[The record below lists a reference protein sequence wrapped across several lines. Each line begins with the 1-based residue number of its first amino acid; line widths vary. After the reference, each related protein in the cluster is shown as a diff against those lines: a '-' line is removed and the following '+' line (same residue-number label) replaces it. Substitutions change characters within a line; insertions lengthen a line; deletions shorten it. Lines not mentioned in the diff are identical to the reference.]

1 MAIQQLDLKLDQMN
15 ETLVDQ
21 DQREKLASAPMSETA
36 TADAMAPMQAEMQ
49 EEGIQVAGG
58 GGSVMREVLKKLKP
72 VEIRKPPVAPLTPEA
87 ATAAAVEDTTKAAI
101 NAGVTTSKTEAKIA
115 AKVQANAKPAITP
128 EAFASQRAEVQ
139 KIRAVTDPA
148 TEVPPATVFNL
159 PKMETTEDIKS
170 TIETMNKMAGI
181 KTQTITFDDVRTAA
195 EGAGIGPKFI
205 DDITSGKLEV
215 SPENTYKALNAMVA
229 SAKHLDGLAAK
240 VADGSA
246 TPTELAEMAQT
257 IHFHNLLQQS
267 VKGYQTN
274 VAQSL
279 AVMRMPRD
287 GAVDISSIIENFG
300 NETDIVKFAQAY
312 LDVKTPEGKAN
323 MIKSMAQGNPWEKMY
338 TVYVNGILSRPGTHL
353 KNALSNTVFLPW
365 RMTERAV
372 AATIGTVRQGIGL
385 GGDDAYSLLEVPT
398 MLASTTTAV
407 RNGWELMS
415 HAFVN
420 GVPKGW
426 NDPTK
431 IARQQSR
438 LELFNA
444 KADGSLLSAGIR
456 SLNYVTTL
464 PGRALMTSDEFFKGV
479 NYTYELSAEASRLG
493 INTYNDAL
501 KSGSS
506 VADALKAKSDAI
518 DRFLLEPPDYIVGLA
533 ETGTFTQ
540 RLEGTAGKIQSALT
554 PNTATGFALRTQLP
568 FIATPVNVMGEAVAR
583 TPLAPFTSSFWSAM
597 KQGGKEAD
605 MAMTKVGLGGAA
617 IYGFSQMATNGTITG
632 SGPGDKGTR
641 QAMERQGWQP
651 YSFVFDISNLTE
663 DVRQDFSQF
672 PGMVRFG
679 SGDYAGKV
687 YLSYQGMEPIGALMG
702 MSADYVDYARYE
714 EDDSRVNA
722 LAGGIVFGVANYM
735 LEHPMLTGVSNITS
749 LLGGSVPNSRQHMV
763 EMLNGIARIGTT
775 TAIKSVEPLSGII
788 TSTKEKIDP
797 LRRDYQA
804 DPNLPA
810 GLKGLMDAVNKW
822 KSETPGLSENL
833 PPMLNIWGETVP
845 HEYTWSP
852 LRMKEGKMSE
862 TDQAL
867 IQLNANI
874 SMPTRQVNMVDPK
887 TGISSSTKLT
897 SEEYNEVIRIAND
910 KLKLED
916 QVKAVVQMIKEDDN
930 KQPLIRYQNMIS
942 KTFSDVFEI
951 SKKFLLE
958 ESIYGDDIKE
968 RIADKAERL
977 NEFGKG
983 AK

>member
-15 ETLVDQ
+15 QDLVDQ
-21 DQREKLASAPMSETA
+21 QQREQLTDTPIPEQAVDMPAAPMPS
-36 TADAMAPMQAEMQ
+36 

-72 VEIRKPPVAPLTPEA
+72 VEIRKPPVTPLTPEA

-115 AKVQANAKPAITP
+115 AKVQANAKPEITP

-139 KIRAVTDPA
+139 KIRAVTDPV

-159 PKMETTEDIKS
+159 PKHETTEDIKS

-181 KTQTITFDDVRTAA
+181 KTEKITFDDVLTSARNS
-195 EGAGIGPKFI
+195 GIGPDFI
-205 DDITSGKLEV
+205 DDLTSGKLKV
-215 SPENTYKALNAMVA
+215 NPENTHKAFNAMIF

-267 VKGYQTN
+267 VKNYQTN

-287 GAVDISSIIENFG
+287 GAVDISTIIENFG

-323 MIKSMAQGNPWEKMY
+323 MIKSMAQGNPWEKMF

-365 RMTERAV
+365 RMTERAIASGV
-372 AATIGTVRQGIGL
+372 GTLRQGIGL
-385 GGDDAYSLLEVPT
+385 GGDDRYQLLEVPT

-426 NDPTK
+426 SDPTK

-438 LELFNA
+438 LELFNY
-444 KADGSLLSAGIR
+444 KADGSLLSNGIKAI
-456 SLNYVTTL
+456 NYVTTF
-464 PGRALMTSDEFFKGV
+464 PGRSLMTSDEFFKGV
-479 NYTYELSAEASRLG
+479 NYTYELAAESTRLG
-493 INTYNDAL
+493 INTFDDAL
-501 KSGSS
+501 KAGAS
-506 VADALKAKSDAI
+506 VEDALKAKSDAI
-518 DRFLLEPPDYIVGLA
+518 DKFLLEPPDYIAGLS

-540 RLEGTAGKIQSALT
+540 KLEGTAGQLQSALT
-554 PNTATGFALRTQLP
+554 PNTATGFALRTQMP
-568 FIATPVNVMGEAVAR
+568 FIATPVNVMGEVVSR
-583 TPLAPFTSSFWSAM
+583 TPLAPFTNSFWSAM
-597 KQGGKEAD
+597 KQGGKDAD
-605 MAMTKVGLGGAA
+605 MAMTKVGISGAA
-617 IYGFSQMATNGTITG
+617 MYGFSQMATNGAITG

-651 YSFVFDISNLTE
+651 YSFVFDISGIPE
-663 DVRQDFSQF
+663 DMRQEFSQF
-672 PGMVRFG
+672 PGSVRYG

-702 MSADYVDYARYE
+702 ISADYVDYARYE
-714 EDDSRVNA
+714 EDDSRINA
-722 LAGGIVFGVANYM
+722 YAGGMVFGVANYM
-735 LEHPMLTGVSNITS
+735 LEHPFLTGVSNIVS
-749 LLGGSVPNSRQHMV
+749 LIGGNVPNSRQHMV
-763 EMLNGIARIGTT
+763 EIVNGLAKMATT
-775 TAIKSVEPLSGII
+775 TAIKSIEPLSGLV

-810 GLKGLMDAVNKW
+810 GMKGLMEALNKW
-822 KSETPGLSENL
+822 RSETPGLSEDL

-852 LRMKEGKMSE
+852 LRMKEGKMSNL
-862 TDQAL
+862 DQAL

-874 SMPTRQVNMVDPK
+874 SMPSRQASLQDPN
-887 TGISSSTKLT
+887 TGISTSTKLT
-897 SEEYNEVIRIAND
+897 SEEYNEMLRIAND
-910 KLKLED
+910 KLGLEKKIEAVIENIKKD
-916 QVKAVVQMIKEDDN
+916 KNKNDLIVYQDNVKKA
-930 KQPLIRYQNMIS
+930 
-942 KTFSDVFEI
+942 FSDEFEI
-951 SKKFLLE
+951 AKKLLVE
-958 ESIYGDDIKE
+958 ESEYSNAIKQ
-968 RIADKAERL
+968 RIADKAQKL
-977 NEFGKG
+977 KEFGRG

>member
-15 ETLVDQ
+15 EGLVDQ
-21 DQREKLASAPMSETA
+21 DQREKLAAAPMPEVA
-36 TADAMAPMQAEMQ
+36 TPDAMAPMQTEMQ

-58 GGSVMREVLKKLKP
+58 RGEVIREVLKKLKP
-72 VEIRKPPVAPLTPEA
+72 VEIRKPPVAPLTPQA

-101 NAGVTTSKTEAKIA
+101 NAGVTSSKTEARIA
-115 AKVQANAKPAITP
+115 AKVQANANPAITP
-128 EAFASQRAEVQ
+128 EAFASQRADIQ
-139 KIRAVTDPA
+139 NLRSTTDLA
-148 TEVPPATVFNL
+148 AEVPPTTVFNL

-170 TIETMNKMAGI
+170 TIETMNKMSGI

-195 EGAGIGPKFI
+195 EGAGIGPQFI
-205 DDITSGKLEV
+205 DDITSGKLQV
-215 SPENTYKALNAMVA
+215 TPENTYKALNAMVA

-287 GAVDISSIIENFG
+287 GAVDISNILENFG

-372 AATIGTVRQGIGL
+372 ASTIGTVRQGIGL
-385 GGDDAYSLLEVPT
+385 GGDDAYSLMEVPT

-426 NDPTK
+426 SDPTK

-444 KADGSLLSAGIR
+444 KADGSLLSAGIKAI
-456 SLNYVTTL
+456 NYVTTL

-479 NYTYELSAEASRLG
+479 NYTYELSAETTRLG
-493 INTYNDAL
+493 IKTFDDAL
-501 KSGSS
+501 KSGATVS
-506 VADALKAKSDAI
+506 DALKAKSDAI
-518 DRFLLEPPDYIVGLA
+518 DKFLLEPPDYITGLA

-554 PNTATGFALRTQLP
+554 PNTATGFALRTQIP

-583 TPLAPFTSSFWSAM
+583 TPLAPFTSSFWAAM

-605 MAMTKVGLGGAA
+605 MAMTKVGLGSAA
-617 IYGFSQMATNGTITG
+617 IYGFSQMATNGNITG

-651 YSFVFDISNLTE
+651 YSFVFDISNITE

-763 EMLNGIARIGTT
+763 EILNGIARIGTS
-775 TAIKSVEPLSGII
+775 TAIKSVEPLSGIV
-788 TSTKEKIDP
+788 TSTKEKVDP

-810 GLKGLMDAVNKW
+810 GMKGLMDAVNKW
-822 KSETPGLSENL
+822 KSETPGLSEDL
-833 PPMLNIWGETVP
+833 PPMLNIWGETVS

-874 SMPTRQVNMVDPK
+874 SMPTRQISMQDK
-887 TGISSSTKLT
+887 RTGISANTKLT
-897 SEEYNEVIRIAND
+897 SEEYNEVLRIANE

-916 QVKAVVQMIKEDDN
+916 QVKNVLQMIKEDN
-930 KQPLIRYQNMIS
+930 NQSPLIRYQNMIS
-942 KTFSDVFEI
+942 KTFSDVFEV
-951 SKKFLLE
+951 SKAYLIE
-958 ESIYGDDIKE
+958 ESVYGYDIKQ
-968 RIADKAERL
+968 RISDKAEKL
-977 NEFGKG
+977 KEFGKG